1 MNHIC
6 SILRTILVADFA
18 CWRTLEIS
26 EGSQVGIQICSS
38 PSSNNNRSNNNS
50 NSNSNDDNDK
60 KKATDKTK
68 TYRNKIGK
76 HDEKCTAT
84 IARSKGKTFK
94 NPKQKVDLQLQNI
107 ANAAQQGLD

>member
-1 MNHIC
+1 LSQTEPASTAITT
-6 SILRTILVADFA
+6 RTTRPKNNNTH
-18 CWRTLEIS
+18 RTKINS
-26 EGSQVGIQICSS
+26 NSD
-38 PSSNNNRSNNNS
+38 SSNHNS